1 MRKLSLALALV
12 CLCWSTAASAVPIQW
27 SVASGGNGN
36 WYEHVSIAME
46 WHAAKTFSENR
57 SYLGLQGH
65 LVTITSAAEG
75 DFLLVNGLVPTETW
89 IGAFQDLSAPDFSEP
104 SGGWRWV
111 TGEPWD
117 YENWFSWQ
125 PDNSPHDE
133 DFVEI
138 HTTGN
143 WNDLPTE
150 GSSFTD
156 PRPVLVEYSTP
167 IPEPS
172 TALLLGIGMMGL
184 GMRRIRTRGEY

>member
-1 MRKLSLALALV
+1 MRKIVLLV
-12 CLCWSTAASAVPIQW
+12 GFIIVGWSSGASAVPIQW
-27 SVASGGNGN
+27 TVAEGGNGH
-36 WYEHVSIAME
+36 WYEHISIAME

-89 IGAFQDLSAPDFSEP
+89 IGAFQDLSPLDFSEP
-104 SGGWRWV
+104 SGGWNWV

-117 YENWFSWQ
+117 YENWLSGQ

-138 HTTGN
+138 HSTGG

-156 PRPVLVEYSTP
+156 PRPVLVEYSFP

-172 TALLLGIGMMGL
+172 TALLLGLGLIGFAV
-184 GMRRIRTRGEY
+184 RR